1 MNEHFYGT
9 QNSLRKETAIS
20 ELALKQKFLSWM
32 RNHLV
37 ASQFEWGGGGG
48 CLTFKVP
55 YSSPLPMTMCEVATD
70 RHFYCLGGKKE
81 RYGTSFRNY

>member
-48 CLTFKVP
+48 V
-55 YSSPLPMTMCEVATD
+55 S
-70 RHFYCLGGKKE
+70 HF
-81 RYGTSFRNY
+81 